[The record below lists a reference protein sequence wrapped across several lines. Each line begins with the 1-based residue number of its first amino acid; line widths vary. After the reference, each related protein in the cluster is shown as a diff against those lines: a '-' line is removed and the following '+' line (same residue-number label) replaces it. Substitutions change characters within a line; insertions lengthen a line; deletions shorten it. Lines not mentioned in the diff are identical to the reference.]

1 MSVPRVVVI
10 GGGFGGLE
18 VCRRLAGANKRGEI
32 QLTLID
38 KENFFQFNP
47 LLPEVATG
55 AVETRHIVY
64 PLRSF
69 CAPRKI
75 RFLRNKVRA
84 VDAEKRILKLHND
97 LEVPYDKLV
106 IAAGSTTNFF
116 NIPGAEDY
124 SFVFKTLMDAI
135 RLRAHVVEMWEL
147 ADQAT
152 DPNVRRE
159 LLTFVVVGG
168 GITGVEVCSQLMTLF
183 RTTMKRLYADVPQN
197 LVTVHLVEATDR
209 ILPGIRE
216 SHAEVALGH
225 LRQLGVNLV
234 LSRKV
239 TKVTESSICL
249 DDGGVIPAH
258 TLVWTTG
265 VRGTQLEHPWP
276 WPLGRAGRLKV
287 DATCKVTD
295 GVWAIGDIAEFVDA
309 SDKLVPQVAQGA
321 IQEGRLV
328 AQNLLAELAGQPPK
342 TMKYVDLGY
351 FVGLGKHSTVASVLG
366 VPVAGWLAWNLWALA
381 YLFKVV
387 GFRKQFEVALDFL
400 KGLFLEHDTSQIHER
415 RRMLRE
421 RDLDI
426 DLSGATQRTRP
437 AAPRVAEV
445 GRTQA
450 SAAVGGAAAVERAP
464 RAPASDAGA
473 LT

>member
-1 MSVPRVVVI
+1 MSAPRVVVI

-18 VCRRLAGANKRGEI
+18 VCRRLAKANKRGEI

-64 PLRSF
+64 PLRAF

-84 VDAEKRILKLHND
+84 VDPERRVLTLHND
-97 LEVPYDKLV
+97 LEIPYDRLV

-116 NIPGAEDY
+116 GIPGAAEH

-152 DPNVRRE
+152 SPEVRRQ
-159 LLTFVVVGG
+159 LLTFAVVGG
-168 GITGVEVCSQLMTLF
+168 GITGVEVCSQLVTLF

-197 LVTVHLVEATDR
+197 LVSVHLIEASDR
-209 ILPGIRE
+209 LLPGIRE
-216 SHAEVALGH
+216 AHAEVALAH
-225 LRQLGVNLV
+225 LRSLGVNLV

-239 TKVTESSICL
+239 VEVTDGSVHL
-249 DDGGVIPAH
+249 DDGAVLPAH

-276 WPLGRAGRLKV
+276 WPLGRGGRLKV
-287 DATCKVTD
+287 DETCKVTD
-295 GVWAIGDIAEFVDA
+295 GVWAIGDIAEFTDA
-309 SDKLVPQVAQGA
+309 SGKLVPQVAQGA
-321 IQEGRLV
+321 LQEGRLV
-328 AQNLLAELAGQPPK
+328 AENLLAELRGGKPRQ
-342 TMKYVDLGY
+342 MKYVDLGY
-351 FVGLGKHSTVASVLG
+351 FVGLGKHSTVASILG

-381 YLFKVV
+381 YLTKVV
-387 GFRKQFEVALDFL
+387 GFRKQLEVAADFL
-400 KGLFLEHDTSQIHER
+400 KGLFVEHDTSQIHER

-426 DLSGATQRTRP
+426 DLSGASKKALP
-437 AAPRVAEV
+437 APPEV
-445 GRTQA
+445 
-450 SAAVGGAAAVERAP
+450 
-464 RAPASDAGA
+464 PADARKA
-473 LT
+473 DAQKVDAK

>member
-1 MSVPRVVVI
+1 MNAPKVVVI

-18 VCRRLAGANKRGEI
+18 VCRRLARANKRGAIE
-32 QLTLID
+32 LTLID

-55 AVETRHIVY
+55 AIETRHIVY

-75 RFLRNKVRA
+75 RFLRNKVRS
-84 VDAEKRILKLHND
+84 VDPVKRVLYLHND

-116 NIPGAEDY
+116 GIPGAESN

-135 RLRAHVVEMWEL
+135 RLRAQVVEMWEL

-152 DPNVRRE
+152 SAAVRRE

-168 GITGVEVCSQLMTLF
+168 GITGVEVCSQLMGLF
-183 RTTMKRLYADVPQN
+183 RTTMKSLYPDVPQN
-197 LVTVHLVEATDR
+197 LVSVHLIEATDS

-216 SHAEVALGH
+216 KHTEVALAH
-225 LRQLGVNLV
+225 LRALGVSLV

-239 TKVTESSICL
+239 VEVTGKSVRL
-249 DDGGVIPAH
+249 DDGAVIPAH

-276 WPLGRAGRLKV
+276 WALGRGGRLKV
-287 DATCKVTD
+287 DETCKVSD
-295 GVWAIGDIAEFVDA
+295 GVWAVGDIAEFTDA
-309 SDKLVPQVAQGA
+309 TGKLVPQVAQGA

-328 AQNLLAELAGQPPK
+328 ANNLLAELAGTPPQ
-342 TMKYVDLGY
+342 TMKYLDLGY
-351 FVGLGKHSTVASVLG
+351 FVGLGKHSTVASLMG
-366 VPVAGWLAWNLWALA
+366 IPVAGWLAWNLWALV

-387 GFRKQFEVALDFL
+387 GLRKQFEVATDFI
-400 KGLFLEHDTSQIHER
+400 KGLFVEHDTSQIHER

-421 RDLDI
+421 KDIDI
-426 DLSGATQRTRP
+426 DLSGTSREARP
-437 AAPRVAEV
+437 SAPEV
-445 GRTQA
+445 TTAGTA
-450 SAAVGGAAAVERAP
+450 PDGPAVEIIAKTP
-464 RAPASDAGA
+464 EKVDAK
-473 LT
+473 

>member
-1 MSVPRVVVI
+1 MGVPRVVVI

-32 QLTLID
+32 EVTLID

-64 PLRSF
+64 PLRQF

-84 VDAEKRILKLHND
+84 VDPVARVLTLHND
-97 LEVPYDKLV
+97 LSVPYDKLV

-116 NIPGAEDY
+116 GIPGAQEH

-135 RLRAHVVEMWEL
+135 RLRAQVIEMWEL

-152 DPNVRRE
+152 DANVRRG

-168 GITGVEVCSQLMTLF
+168 GITGVEVCSQLTTLF
-183 RTTMKRLYADVPQN
+183 RTTMKRLYPNVPQN
-197 LVTVHLVEATDR
+197 LVTVVLIEAADT
-209 ILPGIRE
+209 ILPGIRQT
-216 SHAEVALGH
+216 HVDVALGH
-225 LRQLGVNLV
+225 LRNLGVNLL

-239 TKVTESSICL
+239 VEVTETTVRL
-249 DDGGVIPAH
+249 DDGAVIPAH

-276 WPLGRAGRLKV
+276 WPTGRGNRLKV
-287 DATCKVTD
+287 DRTCKVTD
-295 GVWAIGDIAEFVDA
+295 GVWAIGDIAEVYEADG
-309 SDKLVPQVAQGA
+309 KLVPQVAQGA

-328 AQNLLAELAGQPPK
+328 ADNLLGELAGKPARELR
-342 TMKYVDLGY
+342 YVDMGY
-351 FVGLGKHSTVASVLG
+351 FVGLGKHSTVASLMG
-366 VPVAGWLAWNLWALA
+366 IPVAGWLAWYLWALV

-387 GFRKQFEVALDFL
+387 GFGKQIEVALDMV
-400 KGLFLEHDTSQIHER
+400 KMLFGDHDTSLVHDR
-415 RRMLRE
+415 SRMLRA
-421 RDLDI
+421 RDLEP
-426 DLSGATQRTRP
+426 DLTGAHHLVEVAT
-437 AAPRVAEV
+437 APEPEVA
-445 GRTQA
+445 
-450 SAAVGGAAAVERAP
+450 AAAVKEKL
-464 RAPASDAGA
+464 DAK
-473 LT
+473 

>member
-1 MSVPRVVVI
+1 MSAPRVVVI

-18 VCRRLAGANKRGEI
+18 VCRRLARANTRGEI

-75 RFLRNKVRA
+75 RFLRNKVRS
-84 VDAEKRILKLHND
+84 VDAEARVLYLHND
-97 LEVPYDKLV
+97 LQVPYDRLV

-116 NIPGAEDY
+116 GIPGAEAH

-152 DPNVRRE
+152 NANVRRE

-183 RTTMKRLYADVPQN
+183 RTTMRRLYPDVPQN
-197 LVTVHLVEATDR
+197 LVNVHLIEATDR
-209 ILPGIRE
+209 LLPGIRDE
-216 SHAEVALGH
+216 HAEVALAH
-225 LRQLGVNLV
+225 LRSLGVNLV

-239 TKVTESSICL
+239 VRVTQESVCL
-249 DDGGVIPAH
+249 DDGAVIPAH

-276 WPLGRAGRLKV
+276 WPLGRGGRLKV
-287 DATCKVTD
+287 DDTCKVAD
-295 GVWAIGDIAEFVDA
+295 GVWAIGDIAEYTDSAGRV
-309 SDKLVPQVAQGA
+309 VPQVAQGA

-328 AQNLLAELAGQPPK
+328 AQNLLGELRGQAPA
-342 TMKYVDLGY
+342 TMKYTDLGY

-387 GFRKQFEVALDFL
+387 GFRKQFEVATDFI
-400 KGLFLEHDTSQIHER
+400 KGLIVEHDTSQIHER

-426 DLSGATQRTRP
+426 DLSNGEQRALPAP
-437 AAPRVAEV
+437 AARVPEKV
-445 GRTQA
+445 
-450 SAAVGGAAAVERAP
+450 
-464 RAPASDAGA
+464 DAK
-473 LT
+473 